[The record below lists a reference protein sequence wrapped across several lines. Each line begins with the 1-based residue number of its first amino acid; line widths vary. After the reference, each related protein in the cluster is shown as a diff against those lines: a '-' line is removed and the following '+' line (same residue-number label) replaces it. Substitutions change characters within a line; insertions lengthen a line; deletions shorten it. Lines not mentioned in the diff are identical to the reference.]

1 MDNKDYIQLNDGTT
15 IPLENAPVSAWRYYG
30 YQLLFSI
37 PILGIICLIAVA
49 LFAQNVNIRSF
60 ARSYFCGAIIV
71 AILVGLLY
79 LIAAPLLLNLIELI
93 KDFITSF

>member
-1 MDNKDYIQLNDGTT
+1 MDKEELVELKDGTT
-15 IPLENAPVSAWRYYG
+15 IPLKNVPVSAWRYYG

-37 PILGIICLIAVA
+37 PILGVICLIAVA

-79 LIAAPLLLNLIELI
+79 LIAAPFLFELI
-93 KDFITSF
+93 DYIVDMLPLY

>member
-1 MDNKDYIQLNDGTT
+1 MDKEELVELKDGTT
-15 IPLENAPVSAWRYYG
+15 IPLKNVPVSAWRYYG

-37 PILGIICLIAVA
+37 PILGVICLIAVA

-60 ARSYFCGAIIV
+60 ARSYFCGVIIV

-79 LIAAPLLLNLIELI
+79 LIAAPFLLELIEYIVDMLPLY
-93 KDFITSF
+93 